1 MIGKLKGLVDDTGMD
16 WAIIDVN
23 GVGYEVHCS
32 PRTLAALP
40 AKGEAVEIHI
50 ETHVRETEM
59 KLFAFT
65 SKMEREWF
73 RLLQTV
79 QGIGAKVALAVLGT
93 MSPHDLANAIA
104 MRDKAAI
111 TKTPGVGPKVAQR
124 LLIELKDKVPS
135 LGPIGTGLSEVGAG
149 PVEGMA
155 AADAVSAL
163 TNLGYAPIK
172 ASDAIATAAREAG
185 DKATAQETDPTG
197 PEGFG
202 WVECRGW
209 CS

>member
-1 MIGKLKGLVDDTGMD
+1 MIGKLKGLVDDSGTD

-40 AKGEAVEIHI
+40 SRGELVELHI
-50 ETHVRETEM
+50 ETHVRETEFR
-59 KLFAFT
+59 LFAFT

-79 QGIGAKVALAVLGT
+79 QGVGAKVALAVLGT

-124 LLIELKDKVPS
+124 LLIELKDKVPD
-135 LGPIGTGLSEVGAG
+135 LGPVGNAPLEVGAG
-149 PVEGMA
+149 PVEGA
-155 AADAVSAL
+155 AASDAVSAL
-163 TNLGYAPIK
+163 TNLGYAPAQ
-172 ASDAIATAAREAG
+172 ASDAILTASREAG
-185 DKATAQETDPTG
+185 EDATAKQLIRLG
-197 PEGFG
+197 LKALAG
-202 WVECRGW
+202 
-209 CS
+209 

>member
-1 MIGKLKGLVDDTGMD
+1 MIGKLKGLVDDTGTD

-32 PRTLAALP
+32 PRTLAGLP
-40 AKGEAVEIHI
+40 SKGELTELHI
-50 ETHVRETEM
+50 ETHVRETEFR
-59 KLFAFT
+59 LFAFT

-79 QGIGAKVALAVLGT
+79 QGVGAKVALAVLGT

-111 TKTPGVGPKVAQR
+111 TKTPGVGPRVAQR
-124 LLIELKDKVPS
+124 LLIELKDKVPD
-135 LGPIGTGLSEVGAG
+135 LGPVGAGPMEVGAG
-149 PVEGMA
+149 PVEGAA

-163 TNLGYAPIK
+163 TNLGYAPAQ
-172 ASDAIATAAREAG
+172 ASDAILTASREAG
-185 DKATAQETDPTG
+185 EDATAQQLIRLG
-197 PEGFG
+197 LKALAG
-202 WVECRGW
+202 
-209 CS
+209 

>member
-1 MIGKLKGLVDDTGMD
+1 MIGKLKGLVDDTGTD

-40 AKGEAVEIHI
+40 KKGELVELHI
-50 ETHVRETEM
+50 ETHVRETEFR
-59 KLFAFT
+59 LFAFT

-79 QGIGAKVALAVLGT
+79 QGVGAKVALAVLGT

-124 LLIELKDKVPS
+124 LLIELKDKVPD
-135 LGPIGTGLSEVGAG
+135 LGPVGSIPMEVGAG
-149 PVEGMA
+149 PVEGAA

-163 TNLGYAPIK
+163 TNLGYAPAQ
-172 ASDAIATAAREAG
+172 ASDAILTAAREAG
-185 DKATAQETDPTG
+185 EKATAQQLIRLG
-197 PEGFG
+197 LKVLAG
-202 WVECRGW
+202 
-209 CS
+209 

>member
-40 AKGEAVEIHI
+40 AKGEAVELHI

-135 LGPIGTGLSEVGAG
+135 LGPIGSGPSQVGAG
-149 PVEGMA
+149 PVEGLA

-185 DKATAQETDPTG
+185 DKATASELIRLG
-197 PEGFG
+197 LKVLAG
-202 WVECRGW
+202 
-209 CS
+209 

>member
-1 MIGKLKGLVDDTGMD
+1 MIGKLKGLVDDTGLD

-40 AKGEAVEIHI
+40 AKGEAVELHI
-50 ETHVRETEM
+50 ETHVRETEFR
-59 KLFAFT
+59 LFAFT
-65 SKMEREWF
+65 SKLEREWF

-79 QGIGAKVALAVLGT
+79 QGVGAKVALAVLGT
-93 MSPHDLANAIA
+93 MSPSELANAISI
-104 MRDKAAI
+104 RDKAAI

-135 LGPIGTGLSEVGAG
+135 MGPVDGLPAGEVAA
-149 PVEGMA
+149 PVEGAA

-163 TNLGYAPIK
+163 TNLGYPPAQ
-172 ASDAIATAAREAG
+172 ASDAIATAMREAG
-185 DKATAQETDPTG
+185 DKATTQQLIRLGLKALAG
-197 PEGFG
+197 
-202 WVECRGW
+202 
-209 CS
+209 

>member
-1 MIGKLKGLVDDTGMD
+1 MIGKLKGLVDDSGPD

-40 AKGEAVEIHI
+40 AKGEAVELHI
-50 ETHVRETEM
+50 ETHVRETEFR
-59 KLFAFT
+59 LFAFT

-79 QGIGAKVALAVLGT
+79 QGVGAKVALAVLGT
-93 MSPHDLANAIA
+93 LSSHDLANAIA
-104 MRDKAAI
+104 MRDKAVI

-124 LLIELKDKVPS
+124 LIIELKDKVPS
-135 LGPIGTGLSEVGAG
+135 LGPVGAVPAEVGAG
-149 PVEGMA
+149 PVEGAA

-163 TNLGYAPIK
+163 TNLGYTPVQ
-172 ASDAIATAAREAG
+172 ASDAILTASREAG
-185 DKATAQETDPTG
+185 DQATAGELIRLG
-197 PEGFG
+197 LK
-202 WVECRGW
+202 VLAR
-209 CS
+209 